1 MVQSRMID
9 DDQLL
14 EKIRSKK
21 KLKNQQICQDQKIE
35 QPLFE
40 HKGVATSFPKIEQ
53 ETQTIST

>member
-1 MVQSRMID
+1 MID